1 MDDTPRARL
10 IEDLSELAGFMV
22 VSARGLMDEPAH
34 YGPFRL
40 VDAASRL
47 VATLEKNGLS
57 TDALS
62 HLRDSIEEGK
72 DDEYGNPGGI
82 QAVSRRTCPR
92 SGRGGVALGVVMGY
106 A

>member
-1 MDDTPRARL
+1 
-10 IEDLSELAGFMV
+10 MV

-57 TDALS
+57 AGASS

-72 DDEYGNPGGI
+72 ETSTGTLEEFKQFLD
-82 QAVSRRTCPR
+82 ALVLK
-92 SGRGGVALGVVMGY
+92 SGPGGVALGVVMGY
-106 A
+106 D